1 MIIFLL
7 EPKTYIIFL
16 PQNTIPLSVCCV
28 PLKLFKFL
36 LRDAF
41 SMKILRI
48 QFQAVVSVLIP

>member
-7 EPKTYIIFL
+7 EPKTYIIFS
-16 PQNTIPLSVCCV
+16 PPNAIPLSVCCV
-28 PLKLFKFL
+28 PLKLFKLL

-48 QFQAVVSVLIP
+48 QFQAVVPFLIP